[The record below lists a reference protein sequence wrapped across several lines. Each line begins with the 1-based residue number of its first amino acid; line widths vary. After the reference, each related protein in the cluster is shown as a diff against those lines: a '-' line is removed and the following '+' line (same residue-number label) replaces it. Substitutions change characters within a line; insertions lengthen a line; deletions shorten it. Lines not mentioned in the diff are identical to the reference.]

1 MIDERETVVLW
12 FKRDLRT
19 NDHAPLASLANFRGT
34 VIPLYIVEPEY
45 WEHNDCS
52 FMQWH
57 FLRDSL
63 LELNNELI
71 KYGLPLIY
79 RSGKA
84 TEVVEDIAKM
94 YNLKSIIAHE
104 ETGNE
109 WTYKRDIEVKKW
121 AENRNVKFKE
131 HPTNGVFRKLNS
143 RDGWKAK
150 RARRMSKGLH
160 EKPAKLGYPSN
171 LEPGEIPVTPVKF
184 KNQNDAGNLQGGS
197 VAAHEVLKS
206 FIEER
211 HKGYSK
217 SISSPLTA
225 EVHSSRLSAHLTWGT
240 ISSREIVH
248 RIKAVRDLAHENPKL
263 VNKGDL
269 AAFCSRLAWRCH
281 FIQKLE
287 DQPSIEHACMHGAFE
302 DVRPKHGNQNM
313 LKAWSVG
320 STGFPMVDACMR
332 FLRHNGWINFRM
344 RAMLSSFA
352 SYNLWLDWREFGP
365 HLARS
370 FIDYEPGIHF
380 SQLQM
385 QSGVTGINT
394 WRIYN
399 PVKQSVDNDPEGI
412 FIRRWV
418 PELKNVQLNHIHE
431 PWKMDVCTQK
441 KTKCTIGEDYPEPII
456 DHQTSGREAR
466 LKLGQVAKSDG
477 YAETKKK
484 VLTKHGSRSSRRRSG
499 KRNEPS
505 KQLDLLKINQIKNI
519 SKKN

>member
-1 MIDERETVVLW
+1 MIDERDTVVLW

-19 NDHAPLASLANFRGT
+19 NDHGPLASLANFSGI
-34 VIPLYIVEPEY
+34 VIPLYIIEPEY
-45 WEHNDCS
+45 WKQNDCS

-57 FLRDSL
+57 FLRHSL
-63 LELNNELI
+63 RELNNQLI
-71 KYGLPLIY
+71 EYGLPLVY
-79 RSGKA
+79 RFGKA
-84 TEVVEDIAKM
+84 TEVFEDIAKRC
-94 YNLKSIIAHE
+94 NLKSIIAHE
-104 ETGNE
+104 ETGND
-109 WTYKRDIEVKKW
+109 WTYKRDIEVIKW
-121 AENRNVKFKE
+121 AKNRNVIFKE

-160 EKPAKLGYPSN
+160 EKPTKLGYRSS
-171 LEPGEIPVTPVKF
+171 LEPGEIPITPVKF
-184 KNQNDAGNLQGGS
+184 KNQNYARNLQGGS
-197 VAAHEVLKS
+197 IAAHEVLKS
-206 FIEER
+206 FIEDR

-248 RIKAVRDLAHENPKL
+248 CIKAVRDLAYENPKL
-263 VNKGDL
+263 ANKGDL

-302 DVRPKHGNQNM
+302 DVRAKHGNENM
-313 LKAWSVG
+313 LKAWSAG
-320 STGFPMVDACMR
+320 STGFPLVDACMR
-332 FLRHNGWINFRM
+332 FLKQNGWINFRM

-399 PVKQSVDNDPEGI
+399 PVKQSIDNDPEGI

-418 PELKNVQLNHIHE
+418 PELKNVQFNHIHE

-441 KTKCTIGEDYPEPII
+441 KNKCIIGEDYPKPII

-466 LKLGQVAKSDG
+466 LKLGQIAKSDG
-477 YAETKKK
+477 YAEIKKK
-484 VLTKHGSRSSRRRSG
+484 VLTKHGSRSSRRRIR
-499 KRNEPS
+499 KRNQPN
-505 KQLDLLKINQIKNI
+505 KQLDLFKIGQIKNI
-519 SKKN
+519 STKH

>member
-1 MIDERETVVLW
+1 MIRERETVILW

-19 NDHAPLASLANFRGT
+19 NDHCPLASLANFQGT
-34 VIPLYIVEPEY
+34 VIPLYIIEPEY
-45 WEHNDCS
+45 WKQKDCS
-52 FMQWH
+52 LMQWN
-57 FLRDSL
+57 FLKDSL
-63 LELNNELI
+63 RELNNELI
-71 KYGLPLIY
+71 EFGLPLVY
-79 RSGKA
+79 RFGKA
-84 TEVVEDIAKM
+84 TQIFEDIAKRC
-94 YNLKSIIAHE
+94 NLKSIIAHE
-104 ETGNE
+104 ETGNL

-121 AENRNVKFKE
+121 AENRNVIFKE
-131 HPTNGVFRKLNS
+131 HPTNGVFRRLNS
-143 RDGWKAK
+143 RNGWKEK
-150 RARRMSKGLH
+150 RARRMSKSLC
-160 EKPAKLGYPSN
+160 EKPTKIGYRSN
-171 LEPGEIPVTPVKF
+171 LEPGEIPITPVKF
-184 KNQNDAGNLQGGS
+184 KNQNCAGNLKGGS

-206 FIEER
+206 FIENR
-211 HKGYSK
+211 HKSYRK

-248 RIKAVRDLAHENPKL
+248 CIKAVGDLARENAKL

-269 AAFCSRLAWRCH
+269 AAFSSRLAWRCH

-287 DQPSIEHACMHGAFE
+287 DQPSIERTCMHGAFE
-302 DVRPKHGNQNM
+302 DVRAKDGNKKF
-313 LKAWSVG
+313 LEAWSAG
-320 STGFPMVDACMR
+320 STGFPLVDACMR
-332 FLRHNGWINFRM
+332 FLKQNGWINFRM

-399 PVKQSVDNDPEGI
+399 PVKQSIDNDPEGV

-418 PELKNVQLNHIHE
+418 PELKNVHLNHIHE
-431 PWKMDVCTQK
+431 PWKMDVDTQK
-441 KTKCTIGEDYPEPII
+441 NYKCVIGKDYPDRII

-466 LKLGQVAKSDG
+466 LKLGRIAKSDG
-477 YAETKKK
+477 YAEIKKK
-484 VLTKHGSRSSRRRSG
+484 VLKKHGSRSPRGLIR
-499 KRNEPS
+499 KKNEPNE
-505 KQLDLLKINQIKNI
+505 QLYLF
-519 SKKN
+519 